1 MPGDRLGRPG
11 LDFRSL
17 ASSESLAVV
26 AAPAAA
32 GLLTLLFVLPTL
44 APGVLNWDTAEFQT
58 VGPVLGTAHPTGYP
72 SYIILGW
79 LASIVLQPFGDPA
92 YRMNLLQA
100 ILAAVAIAGATA
112 IVQVLT
118 GRRIIALAIGLLLAW
133 TQLFWR
139 LSTHADP
146 HMFHIAL
153 TAFLFVALLVWDQRR
168 HSKDPGTLAHADRW
182 LVAAAAIYGV
192 AVANH
197 SLALLLPPA
206 IGLFVL
212 AADWRVIFRWRTL
225 VACVAVL
232 AGTIAVLFAEL
243 PIRAAMHAPLVY
255 GHPDTWSGF
264 QYVVLAEQFR
274 GSLQNPLGD
283 LPTKAASVMNLMT
296 GWLGPLG
303 LLAALGVGTSIVR
316 RPRYVLLSGL
326 ALVLTC
332 GFAASYANADIE
344 RYYLLPLT
352 IAFTWIGLGVADIA
366 TGIGWAVGEYERRSG
381 PGAATKEAGPGA
393 DTGPGV
399 AQAASHGRGDGWGTW
414 AVLVAEMAFAAALV
428 FTNFGV
434 ISQRQGINTQDN
446 PGGVSEAQSTSD
458 SVWMNQVLASPAQ
471 GGLAQNAVI
480 ETTWSASTTL
490 WYGQKVLGLRPDI
503 LIIDDSTRK
512 NDHIGA
518 AGEVWD
524 VFDTYLATRPVYT
537 DRFQGGCDGIQAL
550 GAAYNLEQTGLFE
563 IYRVVSRIQPPETL
577 PPCDPA
583 KP

>member
-1 MPGDRLGRPG
+1 
-11 LDFRSL
+11 
-17 ASSESLAVV
+17 
-26 AAPAAA
+26 
-32 GLLTLLFVLPTL
+32 
-44 APGVLNWDTAEFQT
+44 
-58 VGPVLGTAHPTGYP
+58 
-72 SYIILGW
+72 
-79 LASIVLQPFGDPA
+79 
-92 YRMNLLQA
+92 
-100 ILAAVAIAGATA
+100 
-112 IVQVLT
+112 
-118 GRRIIALAIGLLLAW
+118 
-133 TQLFWR
+133 
-139 LSTHADP
+139 
-146 HMFHIAL
+146 
-153 TAFLFVALLVWDQRR
+153 
-168 HSKDPGTLAHADRW
+168 
-182 LVAAAAIYGV
+182 
-192 AVANH
+192 
-197 SLALLLPPA
+197 
-206 IGLFVL
+206 
-212 AADWRVIFRWRTL
+212 
-225 VACVAVL
+225 
-232 AGTIAVLFAEL
+232 
-243 PIRAAMHAPLVY
+243 
-255 GHPDTWSGF
+255 
-264 QYVVLAEQFR
+264 
-274 GSLQNPLGD
+274 
-283 LPTKAASVMNLMT
+283 MT

-303 LLAALGVGTSIVR
+303 LLAVLGVGTSIVR

-352 IAFTWIGLGVADIA
+352 IAFTWIGLAVADVVA
-366 TGIGWAVGEYERRSG
+366 GIGWAVGEYERRYG
-381 PGAATKEAGPGA
+381 PGAAATEAGPDT
-393 DTGPGV
+393 DTGPG
-399 AQAASHGRGDGWGTW
+399 ASQAASPHRGDGWGTW

-480 ETTWSASTTL
+480 ETTWSESTTL

-550 GAAYNLEQTGLFE
+550 DAAYNLQQTGLAQ
-563 IYRVVSRIQPPETL
+563 IYRVMSRIQPPVTL

>member
-1 MPGDRLGRPG
+1 MPGDHPGRPG
-11 LDFRSL
+11 LGIRGL

-32 GLLTLLFVLPTL
+32 GMLTLLFVLPTL

-100 ILAAVAIAGATA
+100 ILAAAAIAGATA

-168 HSKDPGTLAHADRW
+168 HSKDPGTVAHADRW

-225 VACVAVL
+225 VVCVAVL

-352 IAFTWIGLGVADIA
+352 IAFTWIGLGVADVVA
-366 TGIGWAVGEYERRSG
+366 GIGWAVGEYERRSG
-381 PGAATKEAGPGA
+381 PAAAATDA
-393 DTGPGV
+393 DTGPGPGV
-399 AQAASHGRGDGWGTW
+399 SQAGSSHRGDGWSTW

-428 FTNFGV
+428 FTSIGV
-434 ISQRQGINTQDN
+434 ISQRQGIDAQDN

-490 WYGQKVLGLRPDI
+490 WYGQKVLGLRPDV

-550 GAAYNLEQTGLFE
+550 VAAYNLQPSGLSQ
-563 IYRVVSRIQPPETL
+563 IYRVASRIQPPVNL
-577 PPCDPA
+577 PPCDPV